1 MTDPMATPPEI
12 NWNSEQR
19 EAIDRIRGWADKTA
33 AGMQI
38 SLSGAAGTGKTTVLG
53 AIKPF
58 LEGKQVAWTA
68 MTGKAALRMRE
79 AAGVEAKT
87 LHSVLYKRPNK
98 GANNK
103 LYFNTLKVPDGIR
116 FLIVDEASMIT
127 PKIYNDLQAWAA
139 QGVRILFVGDGY
151 QLPPVLDY
159 KEVKE
164 HGEDFSIFCKVEG
177 PQLDKVMRSGD
188 DIIRVATQLRE
199 ENEVPKKNIGEA
211 YKIWRSPTPGMEAIE
226 AWLKDNDDHIM
237 ITWRNKLRMAANRL
251 IRKRLGFTGELPNK
265 SEPVMVCKNGETDSG
280 VVLNGEIHF
289 AEEFSEGA
297 HFGKEVKCMNF
308 YTDMGLNIF
317 ANTQGRDEPMDGG
330 FPNVKDWKE
339 YMMHFRISRLP
350 DPIPLTYGYV
360 STAHK
365 AQGSEYRRVSIFLAA
380 EDLANDKFRKDTMLP
395 NGKTM
400 PFATRWLYTSLTR
413 AKSQVSLILGS

>member
-1 MTDPMATPPEI
+1 MLTPPEI
-12 NWNSEQR
+12 NWNHEQL
-19 EAIDRIRGWADKTA
+19 EAIDRIRGWADKSA

-38 SLSGAAGTGKTTVLG
+38 SLSGPAGTGKSTLMG
-53 AIKPF
+53 AVRPF
-58 LEGKQVAWTA
+58 LDGKPVAWTA

-87 LHSVLYKRPNK
+87 LHSVLYKRPSK
-98 GANNK
+98 GRNNK
-103 LYFNTLKVPDGIR
+103 LYFNSLKEPDCK
-116 FLIVDEASMIT
+116 FLIIDEASMIT
-127 PKIYNDLQAWAA
+127 PKIYGDLQAWAA

-177 PQLDKVMRSGD
+177 PQLERVMRSGD

-199 ENEVPKKNIGEA
+199 ENQVPKHNVGDA
-211 YKIWRSPTPGMEAIE
+211 YRICRSATPGMDAIN
-226 AWLKDNDDHIM
+226 AWMADNDDHIL

-251 IRKRLGFTGELPNK
+251 VRKRLGFTGVIPNK
-265 SEPVMVCKNGETDSG
+265 SEPVMLCKNGETDSCP
-280 VVLNGEIHF
+280 VLNGEIHF
-289 AEEFSEGA
+289 TEEFREGA

-317 ANTQGRDEPMDGG
+317 VNTQGRGEPMDGG
-330 FPNVKDWKE
+330 LPNIKDWKE
-339 YMMHFRISRLP
+339 YMAHFKISRLP
-350 DPIPLTYGYV
+350 DPIPVTYGYV

-365 AQGSEYRRVSIFLAA
+365 AQGSEYRRVTIFLAA
-380 EDLANDKFRKDTMLP
+380 EDLVNDHFRKDTMLP
-395 NGKTM
+395 NGKIM
-400 PFATRWLYTSLTR
+400 SFATRWLYTSLTR
-413 AKSQVSLILGS
+413 SKQKVSLILGS